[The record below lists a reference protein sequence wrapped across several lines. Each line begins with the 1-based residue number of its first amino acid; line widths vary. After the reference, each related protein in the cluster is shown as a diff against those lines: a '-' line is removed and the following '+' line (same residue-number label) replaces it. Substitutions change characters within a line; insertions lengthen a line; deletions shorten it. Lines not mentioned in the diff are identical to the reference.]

1 MLNLIAQ
8 CFDSTKSWESR
19 RRCGT
24 LSTPQLHTFQLHAAS
39 SLGFPWERCSISSP
53 PGSLLDSFSFK
64 TLSQN
69 KPKIRCNWPGCHS
82 RYRWCK
88 IFTKKKKTCSADWTG
103 DVSGY
108 ETNAY
113 RSLGHQVTYF
123 YGFSKS
129 NPSVLSPHLV
139 WIILGLDIWKWI
151 QQAEPGFPGSL
162 PALAQALALP
172 LRREPGLS
180 QRPDTGPADPPT
192 HRLSPNSLP
201 RRNEV
206 RFRPWSRHLTSVN
219 PPVKWN

>member
-1 MLNLIAQ
+1 MLWLGEVLRISEKVWNPQ
-8 CFDSTKSWESR
+8 HPP
-19 RRCGT
+19 
-24 LSTPQLHTFQLHAAS
+24 TPHVSAARS
-39 SLGFPWERCSISSP
+39 VKPWLSLGKMQYFLP

>member
-8 CFDSTKSWESR
+8 CFDSAKSWESR

-53 PGSLLDSFSFK
+53 PVHFWILSILKLSHRINLKSVVIGQVAILDTDGAKF
-64 TLSQN
+64 LQ
-69 KPKIRCNWPGCHS
+69 
-82 RYRWCK
+82 
-88 IFTKKKKTCSADWTG
+88 KKKTCSADWTG